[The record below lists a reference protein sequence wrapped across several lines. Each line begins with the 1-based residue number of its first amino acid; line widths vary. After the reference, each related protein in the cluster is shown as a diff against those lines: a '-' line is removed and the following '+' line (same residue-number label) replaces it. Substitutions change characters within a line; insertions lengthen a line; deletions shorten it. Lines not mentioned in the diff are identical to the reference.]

1 MQFALFYN
9 KAGCVELNRAAA
21 IHSFKRTGL
30 EEKKGVKSKMAK
42 DKMYGKTLRKNFARH
57 EEIVEMPN
65 LLALQKK
72 SYQWFLDTGLR
83 EVFSDVASISN
94 YAGNLELS
102 FIDYKMDEAPKY
114 DVLECKARDA
124 TYAAPLKVSVRLY
137 NKETGEIKEQEI
149 FMGDFPLMTES
160 GTFVINGAERV
171 VVSQLVRSPGI
182 YYGKEIDLKTDLPL
196 LTSTVIPYR
205 GAWLE
210 YETDANEMFWVRID
224 KNRKIP
230 ITELVR
236 AIGFKTDA
244 EILELFGDD
253 DRVAVTLEK
262 DACKTYEEAMLEI
275 YRKLRPGEPP
285 TVEACET
292 LINNLFFDPRRY
304 DLSMV
309 GRYKYNKKLSLWAR
323 IRGQKLVYPVADPR
337 TGEIMFDAGH
347 IVTDEEAREMDAI
360 GVNDVTIEVDGR
372 TMRVFS
378 NHMVDLD
385 RFVDFDP
392 VAECGIKERVRESV
406 LKELLEQYSGE
417 ELKEAIRDNADRLVP
432 KHILVDD
439 ILASINYM
447 NALAHGIV
455 YKDDIDHLG
464 NRRLRC
470 VGELLQ
476 NQFRIGFS
484 RMERVIRERMTIQD
498 LDIVTPQSLIN
509 IRPVTAAI
517 KEFFGSSPLSQFMDQ
532 TNPLAELTH
541 KRRLSA
547 LGPGGLSRERAN
559 MEVRDVHYSHYGRM
573 CPIET
578 PEGPNIGLI
587 SYLATYARINE
598 YGFIEA
604 PFRKVDHETCRVTDE
619 IEYMTADVEDQYI
632 VGQAAEPVDE
642 NGCLVNQRIT
652 CRHRDEIVEV
662 DRDRV
667 DYIDIS
673 PRMMVS
679 IATAMIPFLPNDDAN
694 RALMGA
700 NMQRQAVPL
709 LRPEAPIVGTG
720 MEHKICMD
728 SEVVILAEGDGIV
741 TKMDA
746 RAITV
751 AYDNGETKEYKL
763 TKFLRS
769 NHGTCINQHPIV
781 DVGERVHG
789 RRLNENGVWEDP
801 TVLADGPATDQG
813 EIALG
818 RNILVGFMTW
828 EGYNYEDAV
837 LLNERL
843 VREDY
848 YTSIHLE
855 EYELDARD
863 TKLGPEE
870 ITRDIPNVGEDA
882 LKDLDERGIIRIG
895 AEVHAGDILVGK
907 VTPKGET
914 DLTAEERLLRAIFGE
929 KAREVRDTSLRVPHG
944 AYGIIVDVKVFT
956 PENSDELQPGVREV
970 VRCYIAQKRKISVGD
985 KMAGR
990 HGNKGV
996 VSRILPQ
1003 EDMPYLP
1010 DGTPLDIVLNPL
1022 GVPSRMNIG
1031 QVLEVNLGYAAKACG
1046 IKVMTPVFDSAREN
1060 DIGDTFDTAREMW
1073 HGENAP
1079 AYPTKLPKIMGEKG
1093 HIIDFSKIELDRDG
1107 KTTVY
1112 DGRTGEK
1119 FDNRVTVG
1127 YMYYLKL
1134 HHLVDDKIHARST
1147 GPYSLVTQ
1155 QPLGGKAQFGGQR
1168 FGEMEVWALEA
1179 YGAAYTLQEILTVKS
1194 DDVEGRVKTYE
1205 AIVKGEPIPQPGIP
1219 ESFRVMLK
1227 ELQSLGLDVV
1237 VQDKDGNEIDMRQN
1251 FDDEETGFDMRDV
1264 AGTENVVQESELLN
1278 DYNIKDAD
1286 AGFDDPSVLDDNN
1299 SAAAEPASDE
1309 VSFDE

>member
-9 KAGCVELNRAAA
+9 KAGCIELKAAAA

-149 FMGDFPLMTES
+149 FMGDFPLMTDS

-224 KNRKIP
+224 KNRKLP
-230 ITELVR
+230 ITELIR

-253 DRVAVTLEK
+253 DRVTATLEK

-378 NHMVDLD
+378 NHMVDLG

-455 YKDDIDHLG
+455 FKDDIDHLG

-476 NQFRIGFS
+476 NQFRFGFS

-662 DRDRV
+662 DRERV

-789 RRLNENGVWEDP
+789 RRLNEQGVWEDP

-929 KAREVRDTSLRVPHG
+929 KAREVRDTSLKVPHG
-944 AYGIIVDVKVFT
+944 ESGIVVDAKVFSR
-956 PENSDELQPGVREV
+956 EAGDELGPGVNMV
-970 VRCYIAQKRKISVGD
+970 VRVYIAQRRKIQPGD

-1003 EDMPYLP
+1003 EDMPFLP

-1031 QVLEVNLGYAAKACG
+1031 QVLEVHLGYAAKTLGYKVATPIFDG
-1046 IKVMTPVFDSAREN
+1046 ASYDEIQQELIKA
-1060 DIGDTFDTAREMW
+1060 G
-1073 HGENAP
+1073 
-1079 AYPTKLPKIMGEKG
+1079 
-1093 HIIDFSKIELDRDG
+1093 LDPEG
-1107 KTTVY
+1107 KSWLY
-1112 DGRTGEK
+1112 DGRTGER
-1119 FDNRVTVG
+1119 FDNKVTVG
-1127 YMYYLKL
+1127 YVYFLKL

-1194 DDVEGRVKTYE
+1194 DDVTGRVRTYE
-1205 AIVKGEPIPQPGIP
+1205 SIVKGHNIPQPGVP
-1219 ESFRVMLK
+1219 E
-1227 ELQSLGLDVV
+1227 
-1237 VQDKDGNEIDMRQN
+1237 
-1251 FDDEETGFDMRDV
+1251 
-1264 AGTENVVQESELLN
+1264 
-1278 DYNIKDAD
+1278 
-1286 AGFDDPSVLDDNN
+1286 
-1299 SAAAEPASDE
+1299 
-1309 VSFDE
+1309 